1 MSIDIVFKIAAVGIL
16 VTILN
21 QVLVRSGRE
30 EMAMMT
36 TLAGL
41 VIVLFMVI
49 GMISD
54 LFQNVRNVFQFQ

>member
-1 MSIDIVFKIAAVGIL
+1 MNIDIVFKIAAVGIL

>member
-1 MSIDIVFKIAAVGIL
+1 MSVDLIFKIAAIGIL
-16 VTILN
+16 VSVLN

-41 VIVLFMVI
+41 VIVLLMVI
-49 GMISD
+49 NLISD
-54 LFQNVRNVFQFQ
+54 LFNSVKEVFQLQ